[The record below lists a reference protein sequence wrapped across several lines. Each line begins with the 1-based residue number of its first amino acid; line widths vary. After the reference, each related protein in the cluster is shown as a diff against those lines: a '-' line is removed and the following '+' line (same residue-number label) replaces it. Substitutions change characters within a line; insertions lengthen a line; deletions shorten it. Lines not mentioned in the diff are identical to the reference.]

1 MQTILR
7 HAAAAALVAVATG
20 PGMAD
25 DFGDAD
31 EGARVFRKCQAC
43 HAVGPDAFSRTG
55 PHLNDLFGRRAG
67 ALDGFDYSAGLVRM
81 GNDGLAWDFASLDAY
96 LENPKAFAS
105 DTRMNFVGL
114 KDAEDRADVLA
125 FLRQYSDSPANI
137 PGAAPTAAPREVE
150 LSDDILALV
159 GDVAYGEYLSSECLT
174 CHQADGGATGIPAIT
189 GWPEEDFVVA
199 MHAYKEKIRPHP
211 VMQMMAGRL
220 ADDEIAA
227 LAAYFGGL

>member
-1 MQTILR
+1 MQTIPR
-7 HAAAAALVAVATG
+7 HLVVAAFAMVVAG
-20 PGMAD
+20 PGAAD
-25 DFGDAD
+25 DFGDPE

-67 ALDGFDYSAGLVRM
+67 GLEAFAYSAGLVRM
-81 GNDGLAWDFASLDAY
+81 GNDGLFWDFESLDAY

-105 DTRMNFVGL
+105 DTRMNFAGL
-114 KDAEDRADVLA
+114 TAPEDRSDVLA

-137 PGAAPTAAPREVE
+137 PGAAPTAAPREVD
-150 LSDDILALV
+150 LSEDILALV
-159 GDVAYGEYLSSECLT
+159 GDVDYGEYLSSECLT
-174 CHQADGGATGIPAIT
+174 CHQSDGGNDGIPAIT

-199 MHAYKEKIRPHP
+199 MHAYKEKVRPHP

-220 ADDEIAA
+220 ANDEIAA